1 LKKVS
6 VARLHLERFTQNK
19 KSQVE
24 VPAMFAQIEEKDNLE
39 SPKSEKAFSEKK
51 ILRPKNVYPTDYLS
65 LAGADKKAT
74 NSFSAFQ
81 PKLGYFKNR
90 RRNRSLSDILSYV
103 ASGLLVVVIFFL
115 IYLTNFTDFFR
126 RNSPDTQ
133 NPPISVTTASL
144 INDDGDS
151 QVQVITYLSEDGYST
166 DDDSH
171 STNIDEA
178 IVVYD
183 LSPEHIQ
190 KLLERHHRAL
200 EAYNEQRY
208 EDALAL
214 FRKLSFDF
222 GTDYLSAYW
231 AGLCCEKLGRYE
243 EAKNWFELCLK
254 MYSRYQPGLEKL
266 EHIKILLG
274 SQN

>member
-1 LKKVS
+1 
-6 VARLHLERFTQNK
+6 
-19 KSQVE
+19 
-24 VPAMFAQIEEKDNLE
+24 MFAEMEEKVN
-39 SPKSEKAFSEKK
+39 EKTQGDKK
-51 ILRPKNVYPTDYLS
+51 TIGEINEPRSRKVYPTDYLT
-65 LAGADKKAT
+65 LARADKKAT
-74 NSFSAFQ
+74 KSFSAFQ

-133 NPPISVTTASL
+133 NPPVSVTTASL

-151 QVQVITYLSEDGYST
+151 QVQVVTYLNEDGYST

-214 FRKLSFDF
+214 FRKLSFDY
-222 GTDYLSAYW
+222 GIDYLSAYW
-231 AGLCCEKLGRYE
+231 AGLCCEKLNRYE
-243 EAKNWFELCLK
+243 EAQNWLELCLK
-254 MYSRYQPGLEKL
+254 MYSRYKPGLEKL
-266 EHIKILLG
+266 EHIKILLE
-274 SQN
+274 SQSQ